1 MGCILNKNQVH
12 VIGDPKAGSESQ
24 DRGGSATS
32 KTSKHS
38 GDSGFDDDEAQLI
51 SDQMIIQRDILSML
65 LCQLFALSPGQLVIW
80 SVGHLVS
87 WSLGYLVSGS
97 LCQLVTC
104 PVTWSVGYWSAG
116 LMVSWS
122 LGQLVIWSV
131 GWSSISFSLCLI
143 HSSVPWLV
151 SLTDLNLCCRMRQCE
166 VKINTTNNKPKK
178 YIHGHI

>member
-104 PVTWSVGYWSAG
+104 PVTWSVGY
-116 LMVSWS
+116 LVSGS
-122 LGQLVIWSV
+122 HGQLVTWSV
-131 GWSSISFSLCLI
+131 GHLVS
-143 HSSVPWLV
+143 WLV
-151 SLTDLNLCCRMRQCE
+151 FYQFFSVSHSLISPLVGQPYRSQPMLPHASM
-166 VKINTTNNKPKK
+166 
-178 YIHGHI
+178 